1 LLRKNVFYNKINR
14 QGVIMK
20 IVSGFVLVFCLLSI
34 ISCDQLLPVDYD
46 KAGRDLMVMMNR
58 DSSFTVSD
66 FKKSINE
73 TGMSSKDFFTLMK
86 SDSSSNDLIQFLELD
101 MAKNLTKDLD
111 VDINNLK
118 RALKN

>member
-1 LLRKNVFYNKINR
+1 
-14 QGVIMK
+14 MK